1 VMPRASAL
9 STLQDKTEPFAIALR
24 DNCQAPLTKLT
35 NDEVAALA
43 HAENATTNGDA
54 TDDALFLQLGQA
66 DVQAWQADAQAL
78 QSGADKLS
86 KLTAPAPKYNDLLQR
101 CITDTKAQADFL
113 TNDSGPNAI
122 PLPAPF
128 SALAPKV
135 SGISLLKG
143 AVAIASG
150 QTPLGKLPPDTA
162 QTAVIGALKQV
173 LAASQDTQL
182 KADAAQL
189 VADMKATLT
198 DNLSPIPVNT
208 TAIIGQ

>member
-1 VMPRASAL
+1 MPRTSAL
-9 STLQDKTEPFAIALR
+9 STLQNTTQPFAIALQ

-43 HAENATTNGDA
+43 HAENATSAGDA
-54 TDDALFLQLGQA
+54 TDDALFLQLGQG

-86 KLTAPAPKYNDLLQR
+86 KLTAPDPKYNDLLQR

-113 TNDSGPNAI
+113 TNASGPNAI
-122 PLPAPF
+122 TLPPPF

-135 SGISLLKG
+135 SGIGLLQG
-143 AVAIASG
+143 ALLVASG
-150 QTPLGKLPPDTA
+150 ASPLGKVPPDTA
-162 QTAVIGALKQV
+162 QTAVIAGLKQV
-173 LAASQDTQL
+173 LAASKDDQL
-182 KADAAQL
+182 KSDGAQL

-198 DNLSPIPVNT
+198 NNVSPIQVNT